1 MERRGAASFGLLAL
15 LLVLALQV
23 SVVDPGH
30 GPHDVHLVQTLY
42 PEHMVDKASQY
53 GFGYG
58 KPGVGYAIVKAVCV
72 ARLMRRAQDAEQCHF
87 GYQRIPVERE
97 GLRRCRHAQRQLL
110 QRTGAS
116 CCRERTVMKRQ
127 FCIPGSIMLYRT
139 WDLSTSNR
147 HPPLSPPMT
156 LLTFFA
162 IANLRLMP
170 STRATALESRHAH
183 LAETAT

>member
-72 ARLMRRAQDAEQCHF
+72 WRGLCDEPKMLSSVTSDTS
-87 GYQRIPVERE
+87 GYQ
-97 GLRRCRHAQRQLL
+97 
-110 QRTGAS
+110 
-116 CCRERTVMKRQ
+116 
-127 FCIPGSIMLYRT
+127 
-139 WDLSTSNR
+139 
-147 HPPLSPPMT
+147 
-156 LLTFFA
+156 
-162 IANLRLMP
+162 
-170 STRATALESRHAH
+170 
-183 LAETAT
+183 

>member
-72 ARLMRRAQDAEQCHF
+72 WR
-87 GYQRIPVERE
+87 
-97 GLRRCRHAQRQLL
+97 GLCDEPKMLSHAGVSGMDRRCGLQSDAMAQ
-110 QRTGAS
+110 GS
-116 CCRERTVMKRQ
+116 S
-127 FCIPGSIMLYRT
+127 FPGR
-139 WDLSTSNR
+139 WDR
-147 HPPLSPPMT
+147 
-156 LLTFFA
+156 
-162 IANLRLMP
+162 IAGG
-170 STRATALESRHAH
+170 
-183 LAETAT
+183 